1 LAAYHVE
8 VLPVREWEDIIKKD
22 FGGLHCFNRSVLQ
35 PLGGSTHFKAVQENF
50 FLAALQL
57 PNGTL

>member
-1 LAAYHVE
+1 M
-8 VLPVREWEDIIKKD
+8 REWEDIIKKD